1 MPNNQKPFMNK
12 KKRPT
17 RVASGALLGGMT
29 REQTLA
35 DHQALMS
42 SLSQPRAV
50 LFLIRE
56 PFEQVPENAC
66 SSQIM
71 LIDSGIRTLTFLI
84 GDKKYKAGKR

>member
-1 MPNNQKPFMNK
+1 MSRRFQ
-12 KKRPT
+12 
-17 RVASGALLGGMT
+17 ALAQIVPGLEIARHAT

-56 PFEQVPENAC
+56 LFEQVPENAC

-84 GDKKYKAGKR
+84 GDKKYKAGKRNAA